1 MAKQLFI
8 GLVAEGPTDI
18 RFLQNVVQRTFE
30 DVAYNECAQEVEILT
45 YELQNVGKGGS
56 FADLVENAAFEGVR
70 QLGAMTIVV
79 HTDSDCDTYEERF
92 EHKFQPAITRLTAF
106 EADDNYCTVLT
117 PLIAVR
123 MIEGWILAD
132 KQLFKAEINTSMSDS
147 DLGIARDPETISD
160 PKRIISDAIRIS
172 SIGQPKRRK
181 ELSIADLYAPIG
193 AKISLDALNRLPSYR
208 KFRAC
213 VEDTFRELHYII

>member
-70 QLGAMTIVV
+70 QLGAMTI
-79 HTDSDCDTYEERF
+79 EERF

>member
-18 RFLQNVVQRTFE
+18 RFLKNVVQRTFE
-30 DVAYNECAQEVEILT
+30 DIAYKECAQEVEILT
-45 YELQNVGKGGS
+45 YELQRVDKGDT

-92 EHKFQPAITRLTAF
+92 EHKFQPAIDRLAAL
-106 EADDNYCTVLT
+106 EDDDSYCTVLT

-132 KQLFKAEINTSMSDS
+132 KQLFKAEINTTLSDS
-147 DLGIARDPETISD
+147 ELGIARNPEMISD
-160 PKRIISDAIRIS
+160 PKQVISDAIKIS
-172 SIGQPKRRK
+172 TIGQPRRRK

-193 AKISLDALNRLPSYR
+193 AKISLEALNRLSSYR
-208 KFRAC
+208 EFRKC
-213 VEDTFRELHYII
+213 VKETFCRLHYV